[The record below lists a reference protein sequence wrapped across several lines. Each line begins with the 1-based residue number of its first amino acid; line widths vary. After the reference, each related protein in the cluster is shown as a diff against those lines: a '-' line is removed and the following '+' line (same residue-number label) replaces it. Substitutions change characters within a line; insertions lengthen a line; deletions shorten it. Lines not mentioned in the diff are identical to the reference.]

1 MIWGYSHFR
10 KPPNIGSH
18 DILTHV
24 HTTFVCKGHLHS
36 ANRRKI
42 STPDQHERACSRV
55 RMARIP
61 MRLANPDCGYQW
73 RVVGKPIYKTYE
85 WEIVQLFMFDDH

>member
-24 HTTFVCKGHLHS
+24 NTTFVCKGHLHS

-61 MRLANPDCGYQW
+61 MRIANPDWLQS
-73 RVVGKPIYKTYE
+73 
-85 WEIVQLFMFDDH
+85 